1 MCDHFIFQMDPCKP
15 HEKKQRTDP
24 DYHSASI
31 TPANL
36 SPASVAPAN
45 DPAAPEATDQIT
57 TYKVVKRT
65 EPPASTTKGTQPSK
79 PIGNFPLP
87 SMICPEAMMASR
99 ALEYLTIKLG
109 LTGLVV
115 VAARILPVGLCLGQL
130 NGRAWEIGSIVDEG
144 TRMVKVTPD
153 IVVALATS
161 QSSSNSA
168 LSFMTA
174 STSTVPSNVYVQ
186 PNGTVH
192 VTSEISAQEAIIC
205 DMVMPTNTL
214 SCTEMS
220 IAEKIAF

>member
-1 MCDHFIFQMDPCKP
+1 MEPCKP

-65 EPPASTTKGTQPSK
+65 EPASTAKGTQPSK

-130 NGRAWEIGSIVDEG
+130 NGRAWEIDSIVDEG
-144 TRMVKVTPD
+144 TRMVQVTPE

-174 STSTVPSNVYVQ
+174 STSTVLSNVYVQ

-192 VTSEISAQEAIIC
+192 VTREISAQQSYVAWSGRRRFC
-205 DMVMPTNTL
+205 HVP
-214 SCTEMS
+214 
-220 IAEKIAF
+220 K